1 MAKSAGVSH
10 ATLDRAKVV
19 LAKAPEA
26 VKQAIRSG
34 KSTIHREYKAI
45 VGAERKAQQI
55 EAVKQSALPDGKYA
69 VIVSDPPWSY
79 GARAE
84 DVTHR
89 AANPYPSMSI
99 EEICAMPVE
108 SIAADNAILWLWTT
122 NAHMYEAYAVAK
134 AWGFTVKTILTW
146 AKDRMGTGDWL
157 RGQTEHCLMCIR
169 GKPVVTLTNQTTLLN
184 GPLRQH
190 SRKPDAFYTMVDNLC
205 PAPAGGKV
213 EMFCR
218 QARPGWIAAG
228 AEISKF
234 EAVA

>member
-1 MAKSAGVSH
+1 MIAEKASEDVKAKLRAGQ
-10 ATLDRAKVV
+10 T
-19 LAKAPEA
+19 
-26 VKQAIRSG
+26 
-34 KSTIHREYKAI
+34 TINREYKAI
-45 VGAERKAQQI
+45 VGAERKAEQV
-55 EAVKQSALPDGKYA
+55 EAVKQSALPAGKYA

-190 SRKPDAFYTMVDNLC
+190 SRKPDEFYTMVDNLC

>member
-1 MAKSAGVSH
+1 
-10 ATLDRAKVV
+10 
-19 LAKAPEA
+19 
-26 VKQAIRSG
+26 
-34 KSTIHREYKAI
+34 
-45 VGAERKAQQI
+45 
-55 EAVKQSALPDGKYA
+55 
-69 VIVSDPPWSY
+69 
-79 GARAE
+79 
-84 DVTHR
+84 
-89 AANPYPSMSI
+89 
-99 EEICAMPVE
+99 
-108 SIAADNAILWLWTT
+108 
-122 NAHMYEAYAVAK
+122 
-134 AWGFTVKTILTW
+134 
-146 AKDRMGTGDWL
+146 MGTGDWL

-190 SRKPDAFYTMVDNLC
+190 SRKPDEFYTMVDNLC